1 MFKLSQI
8 SNFSPSP
15 ISLSSLAANMK
26 GFTKYFQGQVKS
38 SRNPQYVLERSLL
51 QAAAVATVCVCTLQE
66 LLGFFHQMGWR
77 GDTRQNEWRHQ
88 TLVVVQG
95 DIISVRII
103 VIVLLALSSVQ
114 LIHHN
119 YNLHSSATTTNIN
132 SSL

>member
-66 LLGFFHQMGWR
+66 LLGFFHQMGW
-77 GDTRQNEWRHQ
+77 
-88 TLVVVQG
+88 
-95 DIISVRII
+95 
-103 VIVLLALSSVQ
+103 
-114 LIHHN
+114 
-119 YNLHSSATTTNIN
+119 
-132 SSL
+132 